1 MTDVAAGPDPARP
14 DEPSAGP
21 SRADEPRTDP
31 ARPDEPSAGPPCVD
45 APRTDPSGPDERWSD
60 LTPPPGSP
68 RHARPV
74 RWLAATLTLGVL
86 ALLAVALTGAV
97 APQVRPAVSSGPA
110 WAGGGRVEVEVRNE
124 AVTGTRLVDAGEEA
138 PGLDLVGVEVTTPD
152 GARAELGPD
161 GVVIP
166 GGGRATVVLAYE
178 VTDCEV
184 AALASSRPVP
194 VTFRTPLGLT
204 RTLDVR
210 HEGVW
215 ADSMAESSCPQ
226 GPPSR

>member
-124 AVTGTRLVDAGEEA
+124 AVTGTLDGTRPWTSDTLVMTYSCAK
-138 PGLDLVGVEVTTPD
+138 PL
-152 GARAELGPD
+152 
-161 GVVIP
+161 
-166 GGGRATVVLAYE
+166 
-178 VTDCEV
+178 
-184 AALASSRPVP
+184 AALAVLTAVRDGA
-194 VTFRTPLGLT
+194 LGKAVAIAKGASERDL
-204 RTLDVR
+204 VIV
-210 HEGVW
+210 EGVW
-215 ADSMAESSCPQ
+215 PGQHFVNRLGVNALTSAEP
-226 GPPSR
+226 GYPNGGAVFHDTAVWLRKA